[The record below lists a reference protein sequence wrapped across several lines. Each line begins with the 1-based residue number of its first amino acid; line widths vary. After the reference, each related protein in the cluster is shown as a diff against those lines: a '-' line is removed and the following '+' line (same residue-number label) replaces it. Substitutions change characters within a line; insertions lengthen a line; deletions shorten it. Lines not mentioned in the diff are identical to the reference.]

1 MLTTKHLRLFSAA
14 CLAFIVHAPAM
25 ASDYPIRPIKLIVPF
40 VAGGAFDVV
49 ARLAAEKLISELGQP
64 VVVENKPGAGGTL
77 GGRITATSKPDGYTF
92 LLTGTG
98 PVSIAPALYDNLGYS
113 PSKDLVPVIQ
123 LTTSP
128 FVLTTSPAFKG
139 NTVKELLQL
148 LKSAPGNYNYA
159 STGNGTLVHL
169 AGEYF
174 KNLTHTEVLHI
185 PYSGGSQATTAL
197 LSNDVLFSITNI
209 PNVQGQIAAGKL
221 KGLAMTSAKR
231 AQAFPDV
238 PTMIEAGV
246 PGFELSG
253 WIGIFA
259 PKGTPDAIVEK
270 VNAAF
275 ATVMKNP
282 GIKERV
288 QAQGDDITTGSVAQ
302 FKAYVADS
310 DAKWAKIVHDAH
322 ITVE

>member
-1 MLTTKHLRLFSAA
+1 MFSTEYLRLLFAA

-25 ASDYPIRPIKLIVPF
+25 AGDYPTRPIKLIVPF
-40 VAGGAFDVV
+40 VAGGAFDVI
-49 ARLAAEKLISELGQP
+49 ARLAAEKLLAELGQP
-64 VVVENKPGAGGTL
+64 VVVDYKPGAGGTF
-77 GGRITATSKPDGYTF
+77 GGRMTAMSKPDGYTF

-98 PVSIAPALYDNLGYS
+98 SVSIAPALYGNLGYS

-148 LKSAPGNYNYA
+148 LKSAPGHYNYA

-174 KNLTHTEVLHI
+174 KNLTHTEVLHV
-185 PYSGGSQATTAL
+185 PYLGGSQATMAL

-209 PNVQGQIAAGKL
+209 PNVQGQLAAGKL

-231 AQAFPDV
+231 SQAFPDI
-238 PTMIEAGV
+238 PTMVEAGV

-270 VNAAF
+270 INAAF

-282 GIKERV
+282 DITQRV

-310 DAKWAKIVHDAH
+310 DAKWAKIVRDTH
-322 ITVE
+322 IAIE